1 MKMCMKFT
9 IIIPLSTVH
18 SGKKVLHMALS
29 SPPPSKTE
37 RFGLIKVAPLNTF
50 NINITFSHPNSQ
62 ANSNLLFYLCIFPNM
77 GITCHLSFSVWFI
90 SKDTMHM
97 KWTFL
102 SFLKANNIPLFVYMC
117 IHHNFYPFISLI
129 CFQIYLLTFFFSFF
143 GRV

>member
-1 MKMCMKFT
+1 MYVIFT
-9 IIIPLSTVH
+9 IIIPLSTAQ

-37 RFGLIKVAPLNTF
+37 HFGLIKVAPLNTF
-50 NINITFSHPNSQ
+50 NINITFSHANSQ
-62 ANSNLLFYLCIFPNM
+62 ANSNLLFYLCIVPNM

-90 SKDTMHM
+90 SKDTVHM

-117 IHHNFYPFISLI
+117 IHHNLFIHLSL
-129 CFQIYLLTFFFSFF
+129 
-143 GRV
+143 